1 MVTLLGRHRSRS
13 RRTPPSTESN
23 KRTSDRSFPLLAA
36 KAGAEVDAVVAAK
49 VVAVTIA
56 AAASGEAAAKIVA
69 AANAGK
75 QDPEAR
81 EI

>member
-1 MVTLLGRHRSRS
+1 
-13 RRTPPSTESN
+13 
-23 KRTSDRSFPLLAA
+23 
-36 KAGAEVDAVVAAK
+36 VAAK